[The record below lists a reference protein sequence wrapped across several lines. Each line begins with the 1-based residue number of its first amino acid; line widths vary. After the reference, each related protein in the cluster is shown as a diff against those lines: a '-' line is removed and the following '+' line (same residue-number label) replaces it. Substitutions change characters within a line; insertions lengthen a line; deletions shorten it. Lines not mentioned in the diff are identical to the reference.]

1 MKYALILEKDDIAS
15 ARLGE
20 LLGWL
25 GYGSARVDTA
35 EQAVNVA
42 SAIKFDVIV
51 TCTTERED
59 DRRSLPGELKR
70 AALTA
75 AVILITD
82 DDDELQNNLC
92 ALRGQGVSAVIARPA
107 SVDRLR
113 RIVEF
118 GLDGCGLQP
127 PYIGPSE
134 ERRKPLAPSSD
145 GTSQFPAVP

>member
-1 MKYALILEKDDIAS
+1 MKYALILEKDDMAS
-15 ARLGE
+15 AKLSE

-25 GYGSARVDTA
+25 GYESAPVRTA
-35 EQAVNVA
+35 EQAINVA

-51 TCTTERED
+51 TCTTERDD

-70 AALTA
+70 AVPAA
-75 AVILITD
+75 AVILITED
-82 DDDELQNNLC
+82 EELQSKLC

-107 SVDRLR
+107 SVDQLR

-134 ERRKPLAPSSD
+134 ERRKPLAAPAATSSE
-145 GTSQFPAVP
+145 A